1 HVLAAGSSYRTLRQ
15 RSRSPGALIEKE
27 SALVHL
33 ADSLDGWPGGGS
45 GGYRATASSG
55 WCTTSYRL
63 MTRAWFT
70 VQTGETKGSTMGN
83 RPDETQSIEY
93 EAKVLNVDPDNID
106 RRVLSQGGV
115 KVADRLM
122 RRYVYDIEPG
132 DMSRW
137 IRLRDTGTS
146 VTLATK
152 RIRHDGIDGTDEVE
166 VGVDSFEKTHA
177 LLGAMGFVAK
187 AYQENRRVS
196 YRLNDCDVELDSW
209 PLIPVYVEIEG
220 RSRDHVIEVARLLG
234 FTETDLTG
242 ENTTKI
248 YSRYG
253 IDLSSISDLRL

>member
-1 HVLAAGSSYRTLRQ
+1 
-15 RSRSPGALIEKE
+15 
-27 SALVHL
+27 
-33 ADSLDGWPGGGS
+33 
-45 GGYRATASSG
+45 
-55 WCTTSYRL
+55 
-63 MTRAWFT
+63 
-70 VQTGETKGSTMGN
+70 MGN